1 MAKHKHQQE
10 ILPAVDEFKQSC
22 NIARLSKNLRT
33 LLLDY
38 IAQNKDWLP
47 IDFDVQLNDYN
58 NLFDLL
64 AVLECN

>member
-1 MAKHKHQQE
+1 MAKHKHQKE
-10 ILPAVDEFKQSC
+10 ILQAVDEFNRSC
-22 NIARLSKNLRT
+22 NVVRLSKNLRT
-33 LLLDY
+33 LLFDY

-47 IDFDVQLNDYN
+47 VDFDKQLNDYN